1 MGYFLHALTGFLDF
15 PPHQREETIAALKA
29 VAARSRQ
36 DQGCVDYWWSE
47 DVEQPSRFR
56 FFECWESEEAF
67 AAHQAQPYE
76 HEFMTEHVSRIVGA
90 DAHVL
95 AVAERTPVGGT

>member
-1 MGYFLHALTGFLDF
+1 MHALSGYLDF
-15 PPHQREETIAALKA
+15 PPEERAETVAALVA
-29 VAARSRQ
+29 VTARSRA
-36 DQGCVDYWWSE
+36 DAGCVEYWWSE
-47 DVEQPSRFR
+47 DVEQPCRFR

-67 AAHQAQPYE
+67 HAHQAQPYE

-95 AVAERTPVGGT
+95 AISSRRSVAGG

>member
-1 MGYFLHALTGFLDF
+1 MGDPLHALTGFLDF
-15 PPHQREETIAALKA
+15 PPHEREETIAALKA
-29 VAARSRQ
+29 VAARSRE
-36 DQGCVDYWWSE
+36 DRGCVDYWWSE
-47 DVEQPSRFR
+47 DLEHPCRFR

-90 DAHVL
+90 DAHIL
-95 AVAERTPVGGT
+95 TISERTSVAGT

>member
-1 MGYFLHALTGFLDF
+1 MHALSGYLDF
-15 PPHQREETIAALKA
+15 PPEERAGTVAALVA
-29 VAARSRQ
+29 VTARSRA
-36 DQGCVDYWWSE
+36 DAGCVDYWWSE
-47 DVEQPSRFR
+47 DLDQSCRFR

-67 AAHQAQPYE
+67 DAHQAQPYE

-95 AVAERTPVGGT
+95 AISSRRSVTGG

>member
-1 MGYFLHALTGFLDF
+1 LHVLTGYLDF
-15 PPHQREETIAALKA
+15 PPHEREETVAALKA
-29 VAARSRQ
+29 VAARSRH
-36 DQGCVDYWWSE
+36 DRGCVDYWWSE
-47 DVEQPSRFR
+47 DLEEPGRFR

-67 AAHQAQPYE
+67 SGHQAQPYE

-95 AVAERTPVGGT
+95 TVTERSSVTGR

>member
-1 MGYFLHALTGFLDF
+1 MSFDATDRADVLASLGEVTEA
-15 PPHQREETIAALKA
+15 
-29 VAARSRQ
+29 SRR
-36 DQGCVDYWWSE
+36 DAGCVEYWWSE
-47 DVEQPSRFR
+47 DLEHPCRFR

-90 DAHVL
+90 DAHIL
-95 AVAERTPVGGT
+95 TISERTSVAGT